1 MMPFLVLDDVRWI
14 DFGEELTVGDEP
26 VLAVWINRTSN
37 RVYVLPRRWWSRA
50 LVWFVRD
57 VMR

>member
-1 MMPFLVLDDVRWI
+1 MVPYLVLDDVRCI
-14 DFGEELTVGDEP
+14 DFGEELTVSDET
-26 VLAVWINRTSN
+26 VIAVWINRASN
-37 RVYVLPRRWWSRA
+37 LVYVLPRRWWYRA

>member
-1 MMPFLVLDDVRWI
+1 MMPYLVLDDVRTI
-14 DFGEELTVGDEP
+14 DFGEELTIGDEI
-26 VLAVWINRTSN
+26 VIAVWINRASN
-37 RVYVLPRRWWSRA
+37 RVYVLPWRWWSRA